1 MSEKTIS
8 TERAPS
14 ENWHFLGLTPIGA
27 TLAGLGALLLF
38 TLPFWADSYIVT
50 VGITVLYLSLL
61 GQSWNLMLGFAGLLS
76 IGHALFVG
84 IGAYVSAYLFAKVG
98 LPPLI
103 GVIPAVF
110 LSVLMGAII
119 GYLGFRFAIGG
130 VYFAL
135 LTIAFAEF
143 VRIIV
148 DHVPGLGGTEG
159 FFLKVT
165 DADRNGIDLLN
176 LRGATEMY
184 YYLILILC
192 FGALAFCWFLLRSK
206 LGYYWQA
213 IRDDE
218 EAAEAVG
225 VNVFRY
231 KMYAV
236 VISSGMAGVGG
247 VFYAFYQNSLFPE
260 IVFNIERSIE
270 MTLGSIV
277 GGVGSLFG
285 PVFGTFILT
294 PLGEIITEIIDGLKA
309 AGIINP
315 KAKLDGLKLLVWGF
329 VVVLIVMF
337 KPKGLWPWF
346 TEKFGIF
353 HKPALIPEKPRQE
366 NFAPQAPDS
375 ASKEGQ

>member
-1 MSEKTIS
+1 MTLLKS
-8 TERAPS
+8 
-14 ENWHFLGLTPIGA
+14 LTGSLSPVC
-27 TLAGLGALLLF
+27 LALGALFLVIMLL
-38 TLPFWADSYIVT
+38 LPFWGSSYFMT
-50 VGITVLYLSLL
+50 VATTVFYLALI

-84 IGAYVSAYLFAKVG
+84 IGSYTAAYLFTALG
-98 LPPLI
+98 LPPI
-103 GVIPAVF
+103 VGVIPAIG
-110 LSVLMGAII
+110 LAILMGMLI

-143 VRIIV
+143 VRIMI
-148 DHVPGLGGTEG
+148 DHASWLGATEG
-159 FFLKVT
+159 LFLKVSA
-165 DADRNGIDLLN
+165 ADRKGIDLIN
-176 LRGATEMY
+176 LRGAPEMY
-184 YYLILILC
+184 YYLIMALAL
-192 FGALAFCWFLLRSK
+192 GALALCWYLLRSK

-218 EAAEAVG
+218 EAAQAVG

-236 VISSGMAGVGG
+236 VISSGMAGVAG

-270 MTLGSIV
+270 VTLGPIV
-277 GGVGSLFG
+277 GGVGTLLG
-285 PVFGTFILT
+285 PLVGTFILT
-294 PLGEIITEIIDGLKA
+294 PLGELITEIIDLLKHW
-309 AGIINP
+309 GVIDP

-329 VVVLIVMF
+329 VVVLIVLF

-346 TEKFGIF
+346 RDKAGLVRR
-353 HKPALIPEKPRQE
+353 PGA
-366 NFAPQAPDS
+366 
-375 ASKEGQ
+375 G